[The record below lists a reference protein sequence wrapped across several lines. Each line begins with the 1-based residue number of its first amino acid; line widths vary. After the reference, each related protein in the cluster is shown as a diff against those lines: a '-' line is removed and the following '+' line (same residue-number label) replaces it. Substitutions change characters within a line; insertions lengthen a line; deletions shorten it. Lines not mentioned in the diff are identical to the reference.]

1 MAIKYIIF
9 DLDDTLL
16 RKNKTI
22 SDYTVETMKKPKKKA
37 IKLYLILLGLFKI
50 PKTIMMY

>member
-22 SDYTVETMKKPKKKA
+22 SEYTIETLKKA
-37 IKLYLILLGLFKI
+37 
-50 PKTIMMY
+50 